1 MSGSAA
7 RAATDAS
14 PALATFTNGCPSA
27 SRPSSSGRVSVPVAA
42 STAASSRSSGRPCT
56 RAKSLAVPAAITASG
71 TSRRPASSATGPIV
85 PSPPATA
92 IRSGSHAAHRARPV
106 SSQSNT
112 LDVRAVRAHRG
123 HERLRVEPAAG
134 ARGWRRGR
142 CARALRVHS
151 PSCSAASTTS
161 AWRSSTSTPRSPSI
175 ATRTAC
181 RSCTARRSRS
191 RAWRPRCSTSARA
204 TSSCWRRSPATRRSA
219 ASSPSAGPGLHHVAY
234 RVDDIAAVLDD
245 LRAAGLRL
253 IDEAPRA
260 GIRGSQVAFLHPSAS
275 GGVLTELVQPAA
287 VHA

>member
-1 MSGSAA
+1 MS
-7 RAATDAS
+7 
-14 PALATFTNGCPSA
+14 
-27 SRPSSSGRVSVPVAA
+27 
-42 STAASSRSSGRPCT
+42 
-56 RAKSLAVPAAITASG
+56 VPAAAQHG
-71 TSRRPASSATGPIV
+71 RFPQVVRKPVHAREVVGGARRDDRQRARPGGRPAPATGPIV

-92 IRSGSHAAHRARPV
+92 TRSGSQAAIRARLGLV
-106 SSQSNT
+106 AVEHF
-112 LDVRAVRAHRG
+112 DVRAVLAHRG
-123 HERLRVEPAAG
+123 RPAAPG
-134 ARGWRRGR
+134 RARRRNPGSRRGR

-151 PSCSAASTTS
+151 PSCSGASTTS
-161 AWRSSTSTPRSPSI
+161 ALRSSTSTPRSPFI

-181 RSCTARRSRS
+181 RWCTARRSRS
-191 RAWRPRCSTSARA
+191 RAWRPRCSTSATA

-234 RVDDIAAVLDD
+234 RVDDIAAVLDG